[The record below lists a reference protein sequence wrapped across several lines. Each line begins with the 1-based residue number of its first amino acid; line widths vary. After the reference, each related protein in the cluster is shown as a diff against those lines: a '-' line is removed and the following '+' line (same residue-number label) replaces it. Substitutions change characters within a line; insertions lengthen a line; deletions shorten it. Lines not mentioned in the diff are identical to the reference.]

1 MIMAMW
7 YSLNCKLD
15 GDKVLMRSS
24 YSLARRKGEANSI
37 QLLRRISIWV
47 HGINHAPCVGDLP
60 DASFSGRA
68 RSQVRHSRSCRVRG
82 TCRHLWLVFV
92 SYSSWLEISHSQS
105 ACVCKSART
114 LTAYKTPTIA
124 SIVSLYG
131 RLWETSTQRTASVK
145 FGYSVSMA

>member
-1 MIMAMW
+1 MTSGTRMIMAMW

-15 GDKVLMRSS
+15 GDEVLMRSS
-24 YSLARRKGEANSI
+24 DSLARRKGEANSI

-47 HGINHAPCVGDLP
+47 HGINHAPCVGDL
-60 DASFSGRA
+60 
-68 RSQVRHSRSCRVRG
+68 RSCSV
-82 TCRHLWLVFV
+82 TSTTFLVLSSTRHLSPSVARFCLIQR
-92 SYSSWLEISHSQS
+92 LEIYESES
-105 ACVCKSART
+105 ACVCNSART
-114 LTAYKTPTIA
+114 LTAYKTPTVA